1 MSYILPDSLSRPRL
15 YVCFASQFSSQRFST
30 VRHWFVPS
38 SALQDCWRNIKP
50 GASGSSR
57 SDTYRPWP
65 ACSLLVGSR
74 ETPALSQSAP
84 RRPRRMGTR
93 LATNHLLLCSR
104 QRTIERRSDID
115 KEIVEGN
122 RRERRSS
129 AVVMWGTK
137 LGQISPESYKMVVE
151 KRKELEQRL
160 YNHNRQSPYH
170 RKISILAFHCRTNSW
185 TLRTFLWINTQTNS
199 PIMAVFP

>member
-1 MSYILPDSLSRPRL
+1 MASLQPIGGFAGNPSPQPISAEETQADGDKAGDQPPPVVQSTKNR
-15 YVCFASQFSSQRFST
+15 YV
-30 VRHWFVPS
+30 
-38 SALQDCWRNIKP
+38 
-50 GASGSSR
+50 
-57 SDTYRPWP
+57 
-65 ACSLLVGSR
+65 
-74 ETPALSQSAP
+74 
-84 RRPRRMGTR
+84 
-93 LATNHLLLCSR
+93 
-104 QRTIERRSDID
+104 IERRSDID